1 METPIRASLEKTAPN
16 LLTPFAFCAIVSTMK
31 IDLALDLVGGL
42 SVPSKMPCLSYSI
55 PAKYCKTGGKLV
67 SIKNSVCSKCY
78 ALKGFYNMPN
88 VRNALQK
95 RFDSIN
101 KPEWVDAMTI
111 AIATKEKSGFFRW
124 HDSGDIQSVNHLAKI
139 VQIANNLPHIK
150 FWLPTREY
158 SIVSDFIKLYGA
170 IPSNLTI
177 RLSSLM
183 INGNAPTGIAKIL
196 GLTTSGVSKDK
207 SFTCPA
213 PNQDNKCI
221 NCRACWDK
229 SVKNVSYKLH

>member
-1 METPIRASLEKTAPN
+1 
-16 LLTPFAFCAIVSTMK
+16 
-31 IDLALDLVGGL
+31 
-42 SVPSKMPCLSYSI
+42 
-55 PAKYCKTGGKLV
+55 
-67 SIKNSVCSKCY
+67 
-78 ALKGFYNMPN
+78 MPN
-88 VRNALQK
+88 VKNALQK
-95 RFDSIN
+95 RFNSIN

-111 AIATKEKSGFFRW
+111 AIAGKETSGYFRW
-124 HDSGDIQSVNHLAKI
+124 HDSGDIQSVEHLTKI
-139 VQIANNLPHIK
+139 CQIAINLPYIK

-158 SIVSDFIKLYGA
+158 SFVTQYKKQFGD

-207 SFTCPA
+207 TFNCPA
-213 PNQDNKCI
+213 SNQDNKCI

>member
-1 METPIRASLEKTAPN
+1 
-16 LLTPFAFCAIVSTMK
+16 
-31 IDLALDLVGGL
+31 
-42 SVPSKMPCLSYSI
+42 
-55 PAKYCKTGGKLV
+55 
-67 SIKNSVCSKCY
+67 
-78 ALKGFYNMPN
+78 MPN

-95 RFDSIN
+95 RFNSIN

-111 AIATKEKSGFFRW
+111 AIAGKETSGYFRW
-124 HDSGDIQSVNHLAKI
+124 HDSGDIQSVEHLRKI
-139 VQIANNLPHIK
+139 CQIAINLPSIK

-158 SIVSDFIKLYGA
+158 SFVTQYKKQFGD

-196 GLTTSGVSKDK
+196 GLTTSGVSKDN

-213 PNQDNKCI
+213 SNQDNKCLS
-221 NCRACWDK
+221 CRACWDK
-229 SVKNVSYKLH
+229 SVTNVSYKLH